1 MFYLDDGLL
10 AGDIGPVANALHHI
24 QQRAAELGLH
34 LNLQKSEVVAV
45 GAIPDGAFPGP
56 LPAALCATPD
66 GASRVVRD
74 FEFLGAPVGS
84 DAFLDGHTSRRVES
98 ATALLDA
105 LGALADPQV
114 ALRLLRSSA
123 GFCRMAYSMR
133 CSPPTAQ
140 QTAFAGFDSLVHRCL
155 SSFTGLHLT
164 DEQWQQATRGLRHA
178 GLGLRSVHSHA
189 PAAFLA
195 SLGGCA
201 HKCQELDPN
210 YPTDLGTS
218 PEACGAVAAF
228 NAQLPQAAHVTL
240 SAALGKRQA
249 DLSHLLDAAGW
260 EAQLASSSAMA
271 KAGLLS
277 EAEPGGR
284 AFLTA
289 LPAGRTRMEPAHFVS
304 EVRAR
309 LGVPDASH
317 DAWCPRCD
325 AVLDRHSVH
334 ASMRVAGGER
344 NQRYNSLR
352 DLVYGWAEKAGLQAE
367 RERAGLLLPQSPDNA
382 SSARRRPADLYLPSF
397 HGRPTTFNFA
407 VTAPQRLDVLV
418 EAGRGGGSA
427 ASAYADVKRR
437 HLDTTKVCEQHGV
450 AFVPLVV
457 ETSGAWAP
465 EASKILHQ
473 LSRAVTL
480 RHGGFGPLLGG
491 PTLLEEAS
499 VLVRS
504 WRARATLRRR
514 AELEAS

>member
-1 MFYLDDGLL
+1 MARWATWCYGEPSRLQYGPATLQSCVGVQQGDPLGPLLFAAAVHRLALDLKAGPLDLSMFYLDDGLL

-24 QQRAAELGLH
+24 QQRAAELGPH

-140 QTAFAGFDSLVHRCL
+140 QTAFAGFDSLVHRCF

-201 HKCQELDPN
+201 HKC
-210 YPTDLGTS
+210 
-218 PEACGAVAAF
+218 
-228 NAQLPQAAHVTL
+228 QLPQAAHVTL

-317 DAWCPRCD
+317 DAWTLCWTGIRSTPAC
-325 AVLDRHSVH
+325 VWPV
-334 ASMRVAGGER
+334 ASAT
-344 NQRYNSLR
+344 R
-352 DLVYGWAEKAGLQAE
+352 DTTACAILCTAGL
-367 RERAGLLLPQSPDNA
+367 
-382 SSARRRPADLYLPSF
+382 RRPASNQRGNELGFCCRRALMMLHRPGADLLTCTCLPSM
-397 HGRPTTFNFA
+397 
-407 VTAPQRLDVLV
+407 
-418 EAGRGGGSA
+418 GGQP
-427 ASAYADVKRR
+427 
-437 HLDTTKVCEQHGV
+437 HL
-450 AFVPLVV
+450 
-457 ETSGAWAP
+457 TSP
-465 EASKILHQ
+465 
-473 LSRAVTL
+473 
-480 RHGGFGPLLGG
+480 
-491 PTLLEEAS
+491 
-499 VLVRS
+499 
-504 WRARATLRRR
+504 
-514 AELEAS
+514 

>member
-1 MFYLDDGLL
+1 MD
-10 AGDIGPVANALHHI
+10 
-24 QQRAAELGLH
+24 
-34 LNLQKSEVVAV
+34 S
-45 GAIPDGAFPGP
+45 IPDGAFPGP

-84 DAFLDGHTSRRVES
+84 DAFLDGHTSRRLES
-98 ATALLDA
+98 ATTLLDA

-140 QTAFAGFDSLVHRCL
+140 QNAFAGFDSLVHRCF

-178 GLGLRSVHSHA
+178 GLGFRSVHSHA

-277 EAEPGGR
+277 EAEPGG
-284 AFLTA
+284 
-289 LPAGRTRMEPAHFVS
+289 
-304 EVRAR
+304 
-309 LGVPDASH
+309 
-317 DAWCPRCD
+317 
-325 AVLDRHSVH
+325 
-334 ASMRVAGGER
+334 
-344 NQRYNSLR
+344 
-352 DLVYGWAEKAGLQAE
+352 
-367 RERAGLLLPQSPDNA
+367 
-382 SSARRRPADLYLPSF
+382 
-397 HGRPTTFNFA
+397 
-407 VTAPQRLDVLV
+407 AP
-418 EAGRGGGSA
+418 
-427 ASAYADVKRR
+427 
-437 HLDTTKVCEQHGV
+437 
-450 AFVPLVV
+450 F
-457 ETSGAWAP
+457 
-465 EASKILHQ
+465 
-473 LSRAVTL
+473 
-480 RHGGFGPLLGG
+480 
-491 PTLLEEAS
+491 
-499 VLVRS
+499 
-504 WRARATLRRR
+504 
-514 AELEAS
+514 